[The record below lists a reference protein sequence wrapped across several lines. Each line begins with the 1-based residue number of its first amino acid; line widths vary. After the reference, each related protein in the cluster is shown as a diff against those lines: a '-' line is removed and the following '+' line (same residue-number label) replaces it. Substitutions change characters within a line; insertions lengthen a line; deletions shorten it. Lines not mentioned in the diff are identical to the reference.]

1 MLEIIS
7 VGLVIS
13 MDFLAQLG
21 LHLGPFRV
29 GHQLKDN
36 NVDCITDYC
45 WAKLKVSPDVQV
57 LAQFIFG
64 PGLQLFDD

>member
-13 MDFLAQLG
+13 MDFLAQPRLA
-21 LHLGPFRV
+21 FRPI
-29 GHQLKDN
+29 QSRTSTDN

-57 LAQFIFG
+57 LTQFIFG
-64 PGLQLFDD
+64 RSPII